1 MLINVRTC
9 LEKVATT
16 KIKVGNKKC
25 KAVKILKLCLMRI
38 KCHGVFEGLRDKLLT
53 YICLLTV
60 K

>member
-1 MLINVRTC
+1 MPIN
-9 LEKVATT
+9 
-16 KIKVGNKKC
+16 KC